1 MKLKSDFIT
10 QEIDGTQFLV
20 PVGGSS
26 INGLARS
33 NKSAAF
39 IVDLLK
45 EETTLDAIVDAMSS
59 KYDAD
64 RDTITADVRT
74 ILDKLRLLGAL
85 EE

>member
-45 EETTLDAIVDAMSS
+45 EETTLDAIVDTMCA

-64 RDTITADVRT
+64 RATIAADVRE
-74 ILDKLRLLGAL
+74 ILDKLRMLGAL

>member
-45 EETTLDAIVDAMSS
+45 EETTLDSIVDAMCA